1 MQASM
6 PKAEGDD
13 DLMEDSD
20 VDIDDDDEDLSLE
33 DSDQDV
39 DGDDD
44 ENENDAMLEA
54 SRRESLVGVVFRQ
67 LPSPSRLH
75 IWGC

>member
-20 VDIDDDDEDLSLE
+20 ADIDDDEDLLS
-33 DSDQDV
+33 
-39 DGDDD
+39 G
-44 ENENDAMLEA
+44 
-54 SRRESLVGVVFRQ
+54 RQ
-67 LPSPSRLH
+67 
-75 IWGC
+75 